1 MSLHSTSRGTI
12 DILSSISQG
21 NLPGIPPFVHSSLVL
36 LSCHS
41 VGIVLLLFSL
51 AAAAAGPAAP
61 AAPAVG
67 LYVEVNEKGEEDE
80 SVRKGDDALGDG
92 EAARVAGG
100 QQPGRTVSHHQ

>member
-1 MSLHSTSRGTI
+1 M
-12 DILSSISQG
+12 
-21 NLPGIPPFVHSSLVL
+21 
-36 LSCHS
+36 
-41 VGIVLLLFSL
+41 LLFSL